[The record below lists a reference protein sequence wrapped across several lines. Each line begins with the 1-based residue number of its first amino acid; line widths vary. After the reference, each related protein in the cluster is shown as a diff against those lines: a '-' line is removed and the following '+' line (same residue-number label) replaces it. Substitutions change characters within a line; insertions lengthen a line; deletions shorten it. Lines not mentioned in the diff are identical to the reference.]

1 MQELY
6 ARALLLALSTVALGA
21 WVILVQRFTFGLRAA
36 PTLTGTTLTR
46 EIGGVTAIVPARNE
60 EPRISRCIQSLLAQ
74 PEIGHIVVVD
84 DSSTD
89 GTASAVKK
97 FQDDRIQLL
106 SVSPPPGWTGKS
118 FACYWGASHS
128 QSDLL
133 LFVDADTILAP
144 GAVSS
149 ALALMRTRNLSAVS
163 AVGEL
168 RCATLWDKVAT
179 PFMFGLLNSFIK
191 MGDVARPDR
200 HAGYLYGSFILVSAR
215 AYIDIG
221 GHKSVRS
228 ELVEDRAL
236 GRLLKDRGH
245 RIEIARAGKLVSAEW
260 APGFRKSLNALGRI
274 SIQPLKRNRKYGLGF
289 VFALTMLFALPF
301 AALVGAFT
309 SGTDFRLL
317 FAITAGGS
325 FVCTLTMCIISA
337 KLIGSSTLCSLL
349 FPLPE
354 IVMAAVF
361 WATLLRP
368 PRSSK
373 VIWNGR
379 IYQRIEREIQ
389 DCTHGEE
396 ARACRLGIDRS

>member
-1 MQELY
+1 MQELF

-21 WVILVQRFTFGLRAA
+21 WIILAQRFTSGLRAA
-36 PTLTGTTLTR
+36 PKLTGTALAR
-46 EIGGVTAIVPARNE
+46 EMGGVTAVVPARNE
-60 EPRISRCIQSLLAQ
+60 ETRISRCIQSLLAQ

-97 FQDDRIQLL
+97 FQDHRIQLL
-106 SVSPPPGWTGKS
+106 SASPPPGWTGKS
-118 FACYWGASHS
+118 FACYLGASHS

-133 LFVDADTILAP
+133 LFVDADTILAR

-149 ALALMRTRNLSAVS
+149 ALALMRSRNLSAVS

-168 RCATLWDKVAT
+168 RCTTLWDKVAT

-191 MGDVARPDR
+191 MSDVGRPDR
-200 HAGYLYGSFILVSAR
+200 RAGYLYGSFILVSAR
-215 AYIDIG
+215 AYNDIG
-221 GHKSVRS
+221 GHKSVCS

-289 VFALTMLFALPF
+289 VFALTMLFTLPF
-301 AALVGAFT
+301 AALVGVFA
-309 SGTDFRLL
+309 SGAYFRLL
-317 FAITAGGS
+317 FAIIAGGS

-337 KLIGSSTLCSLL
+337 QLIGSSTLRSLL

-354 IVMAAVF
+354 IVIATVF

-368 PRSSK
+368 PRSSRI
-373 VIWNGR
+373 IWNER
-379 IYQRIEREIQ
+379 IYQGIER
-389 DCTHGEE
+389 
-396 ARACRLGIDRS
+396 